1 MNANETSPQ
10 DVWKPK
16 HNPWLV
22 AIVVTLAAFMEILD
36 TTVVNV
42 AMPHIAGALGSSY
55 DDATWALTSY
65 LVANGIVLTISG
77 WLSRVFGRKRYFLI
91 CIGIFTVASLLCGLA
106 TSLSSLVIFRI
117 LQGFFGGGL
126 QPSQQ
131 SIILDTFPPEKR
143 GAAFSLTAVATVV
156 APVTGPLIGGYLTDE
171 LSWRWIFFVN
181 VPFGI
186 LTILAVMILVEDPP
200 WEKARKERIDVVGIG
215 LISLGLGCLEVM
227 ADRGEDEDW
236 FSSSFIVLMA
246 LTGVFCILGA
256 IVWLCRV
263 KDPLVRLSVLKDRN
277 FAIGTLLISVM
288 GGILYAS
295 AIIIPQ
301 FSQQMLGYT
310 ATISGFV
317 LAPGGIA
324 VVCLIPFVNWLM
336 KKIHVRYVIACGF
349 FLLAMA
355 MFQATSL
362 YAELDLRHLIF
373 YRVCQTATMAF
384 LFVPISTVAYSTL
397 PRELNAD
404 ASALFSMA
412 RNYIGSLAISLGTAT
427 IIETRQRHQVYI
439 ADNMTVGRAEYS
451 AYLDRVQDIA
461 EAYGFSSDMAETY
474 SRHRLFGEFTRQVAL
489 LAYNDVFFLIG
500 ILSLAT
506 IPFCFF
512 LPTSR
517 KSMQLGTKAK

>member
-1 MNANETSPQ
+1 MSRNEILPQ
-10 DVWKPK
+10 RGWKPK
-16 HNPWLV
+16 HNPWLIAV
-22 AIVVTLAAFMEILD
+22 VVTLAAFMEILD

-42 AMPHIAGALGSSY
+42 AMPHIAGTLGSSY

-91 CIGIFTVASLLCGLA
+91 CIVMFTVASLLCGLA
-106 TSLSSLVIFRI
+106 NSLYALVIFRI

-126 QPSQQ
+126 QPCQQ

-186 LTILAVMILVEDPP
+186 LTILAVMMLVEDPA
-200 WEKARKERIDVVGIG
+200 WEKARREKVDVVGIG
-215 LISLGLGCLEVM
+215 LISLGLGCLEIM

-236 FSSSFIVLMA
+236 FSSSFIVTMSLV
-246 LTGVFCILGA
+246 GGFCIFGA
-256 IVWLCRV
+256 IIWLCRI
-263 KDPLVRLSVLKDRN
+263 KNPLVKLSVLKDRN
-277 FAIGTLLISVM
+277 FAVGTILISVM

-295 AIIIPQ
+295 AVIIPQ

-317 LAPGGIA
+317 LAPGGVA

-336 KKIHVRYVIACGF
+336 KKVHVRFIIACGF

-362 YAELDLRHLIF
+362 YAEIDLEHLIF

-384 LFVPISTVAYSTL
+384 LFVPITTVAYSTL

-404 ASALFSMA
+404 ASALFSMT
-412 RNYIGSLAISLGTAT
+412 RNYIGSLAISIGTAT
-427 IIETRQRHQVYI
+427 IIEIRQRHQVYV
-439 ADNMTVGRAEYS
+439 ADNMTIGRSEYS
-451 AYLDRVQDIA
+451 AYLDRVKDIA
-461 EAYGFSSDMAETY
+461 ENYGYSSDMAETY
-474 SRHRLFGEFTRQVAL
+474 GRHRLFSEFTRQVAL

-500 ILSLAT
+500 LLSLAT
-506 IPFCFF
+506 IPLCFF
-512 LPTSR
+512 LP
-517 KSMQLGTKAK
+517 AKRADTPIGVRSK